1 MLLPLANTIQIENAA
16 DVAFQVHDVPMEY
29 SQTTHYAFTITINPN
44 NEDEVCVLEWYLAT
58 TTYANNMT
66 TDHVVTRNEITTKW
80 LSNTQQAKLAIV
92 KEYIQDNPESLF
104 NLFQ

>member
-1 MLLPLANTIQIENAA
+1 MLLPLANIENAA

-44 NEDEVCVLEWYLAT
+44 ICVLEWYLAT

-80 LSNTQQAKLAIV
+80 LSNTQKAKLAIV
-92 KEYIQDNPESLF
+92 QAYLQDNPEVLF
-104 NLFQ
+104 TSFE